1 MDTLVITRI
10 EESGRQLL
18 TAAGFTIVETGRREF
33 KCIVPADCKVIRARP
48 RYDLEDNK
56 VFYGDTLLL
65 SIYGKN
71 AAYDFSMYATVEEEN
86 VKAYI
91 EKALSNETGQNVQ
104 AAKDNSIAA
113 TEAEQQ
119 RQLELSQTNPDAY
132 LQEGLFA
139 MASARD
145 EDGNQAC
152 VMQ

>member
-1 MDTLVITRI
+1 
-10 EESGRQLL
+10 
-18 TAAGFTIVETGRREF
+18 
-33 KCIVPADCKVIRARP
+33 VIRARP